1 MFQSAF
7 EALFKFITQHNIS
20 HFVSF
25 QNTFTF
31 WFVYQETIININV
44 YCKNFKYLM
53 VHLLSSYYILILT
66 HEPKGVIKTRSTILN
81 LKLSFFHIH
90 HSQKAIVKG
99 SVPKTVSK
107 LANIKICIPIKCTA
121 LQTHHYR
128 LLLLVG
134 RLKFIILAH
143 YFINS

>member
-7 EALFKFITQHNIS
+7 EALFKFTTKHNI
-20 HFVSF
+20 FSF
-25 QNTFTF
+25 RFLPKYFYFLVRISRNNNK
-31 WFVYQETIININV
+31 YV